1 MLHAAARCTY
11 SVAWRHAAVSDAS
24 ADSLTTR
31 TGTAGR
37 VRWDFDRELSDIAA
51 DLRALDDSA
60 TDGHSRPKPQV
71 IDVEYYADLARI
83 FRERNQPLEAPED
96 CVDEAA
102 FHEGEDI
109 GGVIHHKYIPSYV
122 LLDQDQYAF
131 HVRTPTP
138 PNDSTPE
145 RARVHVHAPVCAIG
159 YVHPGVCVYM
169 CVRGDLATSR
179 RRRCRG
185 SLFWP
190 R

>member
-11 SVAWRHAAVSDAS
+11 SVAWRHAAVSDA
-24 ADSLTTR
+24 AAGPLTTG

-37 VRWDFDRELSDIAA
+37 VRWDYGANVSDVAA

-60 TDGHSRPKPQV
+60 IDGHSRPKPQV
-71 IDVEYYADLARI
+71 IDVAYYADLAEI
-83 FRERNQPLEAPED
+83 IQKRNQPLEPPDD

-102 FHEGEDI
+102 FHEGEEI
-109 GGVIHHKYIPSYV
+109 GGVIQHNYIPEYV
-122 LLDQDQYAF
+122 LLDQDKYAF
-131 HVRTPTP
+131 HVRTATP

-185 SLFWP
+185 H
-190 R
+190 